1 MTTAKDRNTVTVLMG
16 TALALSEMAGVPE
29 YGKKIV
35 APGGSAGPRG
45 FPRARSEAAARRAS
59 RKATKAKLK
68 QQRHT
73 RRKRK

>member
-1 MTTAKDRNTVTVLMG
+1 MTKR
-16 TALALSEMAGVPE
+16 ALPIMLAAHAAAMAVPE
-29 YGKKIV
+29 
-35 APGGSAGPRG
+35 PERDTGPRG
-45 FPRARSEAAARRAS
+45 FPRKRSEAAARRAS